1 MQLYMNP
8 RRTSQRRYSLCK
20 RTKHRPCEGHNVSVK
35 SFTGGYSRRGQTKK
49 SRKKEYRSLAILKP
63 KAQKEKKKETK
74 SRGLIIKQT
83 SMCSVGLLG

>member
-8 RRTSQRRYSLCK
+8 RRISQRRYSLCK

-49 SRKKEYRSLAILKP
+49 SRKKRIQVTGNSKTQST
-63 KAQKEKKKETK
+63 KRKKKGNK
-74 SRGLIIKQT
+74 
-83 SMCSVGLLG
+83 V